1 MPPYK
6 FMLRRPSRP
15 LPYMI
20 LRIDVITRWTAVF
33 PSLSFRQRDARLHVT
48 FAKEHKQLWM
58 EGTHSFEELQVLM
71 SDIDPGGL
79 TTVKVQIGQVSV
91 ENKSRGKGLRTKDEQ
106 EAVD

>member
-1 MPPYK
+1 
-6 FMLRRPSRP
+6 
-15 LPYMI
+15 
-20 LRIDVITRWTAVF
+20 
-33 PSLSFRQRDARLHVT
+33 
-48 FAKEHKQLWM
+48 M